1 MIRPRRDCTRVDQSS
16 GLFSFP
22 IADTPLGRT
31 KTAIGSHRADAQID
45 KSMAASRR
53 SGRAR
58 TPSKCSSR
66 CFETTSSGSFRS
78 TGAANPLAAK
88 LIVCFRFLC
97 ASLRFELEGSKAP
110 SGRESRVQ
118 LIKASGRRWMI
129 IARNN
134 ARKYPRSGW
143 LWRGKKKHGHCASRR
158 RDQRPS
164 TRPSVRFIFSRENFS
179 NEPLSGRRFFNWA
192 TPSESK
198 SHYTFSACRPSA
210 CVELASDCPS
220 LIAAAAIIKC
230 ARVAVSWPPERQA
243 TGRRTASE
251 RASER
256 AGCGRID
263 DCYSISSSA
272 ANTQR
277 PNL

>member
-97 ASLRFELEGSKAP
+97 ASLRFEPSSKAP

-143 LWRGKKKHGHCASRR
+143 LWRGRK
-158 RDQRPS
+158 S
-164 TRPSVRFIFSRENFS
+164 TAIVRLAGATSVHQQ
-179 NEPLSGRRFFNWA
+179 G
-192 TPSESK
+192 
-198 SHYTFSACRPSA
+198 
-210 CVELASDCPS
+210 
-220 LIAAAAIIKC
+220 
-230 ARVAVSWPPERQA
+230 
-243 TGRRTASE
+243 
-251 RASER
+251 RASGLFFLEKTFQTSHSLGEDFSIGQRR
-256 AGCGRID
+256 ANRRVITLFRPAVRVPV
-263 DCYSISSSA
+263 SSLRA
-272 ANTQR
+272 TVR
-277 PNL
+277 V

>member
-66 CFETTSSGSFRS
+66 CCFETTSSGSFRS

-97 ASLRFELEGSKAP
+97 ASLRFEPSSKAP

-143 LWRGKKKHGHCASRR
+143 LWRGWGEEKAWPLCVSPARPASINKAER
-158 RDQRPS
+158 Q
-164 TRPSVRFIFSRENFS
+164 VYFFSRKLFKRATLWEKIFQLGNAERIEES
-179 NEPLSGRRFFNWA
+179 LHFFGL
-192 TPSESK
+192 PSECLCR
-198 SHYTFSACRPSA
+198 AC
-210 CVELASDCPS
+210 
-220 LIAAAAIIKC
+220 
-230 ARVAVSWPPERQA
+230 ERL
-243 TGRRTASE
+243 SE
-251 RASER
+251 SN
-256 AGCGRID
+256 CGRGHH
-263 DCYSISSSA
+263 
-272 ANTQR
+272 
-277 PNL
+277 